1 MSWLKKG
8 SGQSPGLGPVFF
20 GGWGVTTFGPNSVY
34 PYEARR
40 RLYRLVFFFF
50 FFSWFF
56 VFFLLQLR
64 REGRPEEGSLRV
76 VLPIRLTRCANNAIY
91 QGR

>member
-8 SGQSPGLGPVFF
+8 SGQNPGLGPVFF
-20 GGWGVTTFGPNSVY
+20 GGWGVTAFGPSSVY

-40 RLYRLVFFFF
+40 RLYHLVFFL
-50 FFSWFF
+50 FSWFF
-56 VFFLLQLR
+56 GFFLLQLR

-76 VLPIRLTRCANNAIY
+76 VLPVCLTRCANNAIY